1 MAFAND
7 PRKVMS
13 CTCVD
18 FSSRTRNSERC
29 VVMLC
34 DRLDETLYEYIEKA
48 VNAFDARQIEFQL
61 PIIWVSE

>member
-1 MAFAND
+1 
-7 PRKVMS
+7 
-13 CTCVD
+13 
-18 FSSRTRNSERC
+18 
-29 VVMLC
+29 MLC